1 MDTKR
6 FLAVIGLMAV
16 VGAVSFFAYMPMQFE
31 KGGAV
36 RASVIPLVIGEWQG
50 KDLEMD
56 PRVYA
61 ILETDNLIMRDYTN
75 ARGEVINVYVI
86 YSQNNRKVAHP
97 PEICLQGGG
106 AMIIDKNEEQ
116 LTPDIKAT
124 RLVMEYKN
132 LNRDIGYYWYKSGK
146 EYSNNYVAFQFK
158 MSVERLLRKPTSA
171 AMIRL
176 LTPVKD
182 KENPQASLDML
193 KAFAAQLQPLIE
205 KLP

>member
-6 FLAVIGLMAV
+6 FLAVIGLLVIVA
-16 VGAVSFFAYMPMQFE
+16 AVSFVAYMPMEFE

-36 RASVIPLVIGEWQG
+36 RASSIPLVIGEWQG
-50 KDLEMD
+50 KDLPME
-56 PRVYA
+56 PHVYA

-75 ARGEVINVYVI
+75 AAGEVINVYVI

-116 LTPDIKAT
+116 VTPDIKAT

-146 EYSNNYVAFQFK
+146 EYSNNYIVFQLK

-182 KENPQASLDML
+182 KENPQASLEML
-193 KAFAAQLQPLIE
+193 KDFAVQLQPLIE
-205 KLP
+205 LLP